1 MLADL
6 PPAVRGWTVDV
17 LNVVRRLGK
26 TRFSLKELYGFETEL
41 KTLHPKN
48 ENVRPKIRQQLQ
60 VLRDLGLLDFVSPGN
75 YSMRH

>member
-17 LNVVRRLGK
+17 LNIVRRLGK
-26 TRFSLKELYGFETEL
+26 TRFSLTELYGFETEL

-60 VLRDLGLLDFVSPGN
+60 VLRDLGLLDFVSPGS